1 MFVENI
7 EVKRQFG
14 IHLYRYEETDTM
26 DIERDGVWSCRKD
39 LFNMG
44 LGLMQNCFEIQIKT
58 FASVYS
64 LKNLK

>member
-26 DIERDGVWSCRKD
+26 DIERDGV
-39 LFNMG
+39 
-44 LGLMQNCFEIQIKT
+44 
-58 FASVYS
+58 
-64 LKNLK
+64 